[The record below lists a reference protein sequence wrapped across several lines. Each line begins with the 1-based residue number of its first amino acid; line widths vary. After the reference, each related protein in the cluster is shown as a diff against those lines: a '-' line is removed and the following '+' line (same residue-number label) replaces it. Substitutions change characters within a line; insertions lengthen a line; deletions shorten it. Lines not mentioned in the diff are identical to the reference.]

1 MKRGFAK
8 QGSSERR
15 SVIPLILATGFAFAW
30 INSAAATEV
39 YTWTDE
45 SGIVHY
51 SDMPIDSEETQTIT
65 VDDASRSG
73 MASTAPPAQEAQPSV
88 AQQRREQFEVDRKS
102 RKEAQAII
110 DQLCAKHLERLTKME
125 PARRIFYTD
134 DKGESIRLDDNQRM
148 GMIDESK
155 DYISK
160 NCE

>member
-1 MKRGFAK
+1 MKHVFSK

-51 SDMPIDSEETQTIT
+51 SDVPIDPQETQTIT
-65 VDDASRSG
+65 VDDANAPG
-73 MASTAPPAQEAQPSV
+73 MASTAPPVQEAQPSV
-88 AQQRREQFEVDRKS
+88 AQQRREQFEVDRKI

-110 DQLCAKHLERLTKME
+110 DQLCAEHLKRLTKME

-134 DKGESIRLDDNQRM
+134 DKGEFIRLDDDQRM
-148 GMIDESK
+148 GLIEESK
-155 DYISK
+155 NYISK